1 MSKLAHYGIRGNILA
16 WIRNFLIARSQAVV
30 VDGQTSSPI
39 DVTSGVPQGSV
50 LGPLLFLLYI
60 NDLPESVTNLSS
72 SLFDDDSIISRNIK
86 SKDDTK
92 LLQNDLNTLQEL
104 ERKWVMQF
112 NPNKCADCNQQA
124 KTG

>member
-16 WIRNFLIARSQAVV
+16 WIRDFLSARSQSVV

-60 NDLPESVTNLSS
+60 NDLPDSVTNSSS
-72 SLFDDDSIISRNIK
+72 SLFADDSMISRNIK
-86 SKDDTK
+86 SKEDAQ
-92 LLQNDLNTLQEL
+92 LLQNA
-104 ERKWVMQF
+104 QF
-112 NPNKCADCNQQA
+112 P
-124 KTG
+124 TGMGAEVDDAVQP